1 MTVVKHAKYVK
12 FPAFYG
18 LFESKQQVG
27 RKIRKFSGNKLI
39 KMVSNITVRERSR
52 MSSFEGLLVGRKRR
66 SMFFQKSITF
76 DGEELNQ
83 AVLAARSNTDSTA
96 ETAETPFLEKL
107 RAGDPVAFDQLV
119 TRYSGDIYGLL
130 VKMTEDLE
138 EAKDLTQ
145 ETFLRALRNIKSFRG
160 EADIKTWLFR
170 IAINESRNRYRWW
183 KRRRRDMTVSL
194 EAENGEVLGLSERIA
209 SPASEDPEM
218 AAINHERGQALHKA
232 LTELPQNYREVVI
245 LRDIEGLTYEEIAG
259 ALQTNVGT
267 VKSRIARGREE
278 LRRKLKGI

>member
-1 MTVVKHAKYVK
+1 
-12 FPAFYG
+12 
-18 LFESKQQVG
+18 
-27 RKIRKFSGNKLI
+27 
-39 KMVSNITVRERSR
+39 
-52 MSSFEGLLVGRKRR
+52 
-66 SMFFQKSITF
+66 MFFQKSITF

-83 AVLAARSNTDSTA
+83 AGLGAPSPSGSSADTGRTPVLER
-96 ETAETPFLEKL
+96 LK
-107 RAGDPVAFDQLV
+107 AGDPLAFDQLV
-119 TRYSGDIYGLL
+119 TRYSSDIYGLL
-130 VKMTEDLE
+130 VRLTEDPE

-145 ETFLRALRNIKSFRG
+145 ETFLRALRNISGFRG

-170 IAINESRNRYRWW
+170 IAINESRNRHRWW

-194 EAENGEVLGLSERIA
+194 EAESETLGLNERIA
-209 SPASEDPEM
+209 SPSSENPET

-232 LTELPQNYREVVI
+232 LKELPQNYREVVI

-267 VKSRIARGREE
+267 IKSRIARGREE

>member
-1 MTVVKHAKYVK
+1 
-12 FPAFYG
+12 
-18 LFESKQQVG
+18 
-27 RKIRKFSGNKLI
+27 
-39 KMVSNITVRERSR
+39 
-52 MSSFEGLLVGRKRR
+52 
-66 SMFFQKSITF
+66 MFFQKSITF

-83 AVLAARSNTDSTA
+83 AVLAAHSSADSSA
-96 ETAETPFLEKL
+96 DMGETPFLERLK
-107 RAGDPVAFDQLV
+107 AGDPLAFDQLV
-119 TRYSGDIYGLL
+119 TRYSSDIYGLL
-130 VKMTEDLE
+130 VRLTEDPE

-145 ETFLRALRNIKSFRG
+145 ETFLRALRNISGFRG

-170 IAINESRNRYRWW
+170 IAINESRNRHRWW

-194 EAENGEVLGLSERIA
+194 EAESETLGLNERIA
-209 SPASEDPEM
+209 SPSSENPET

-232 LTELPQNYREVVI
+232 LKELPQNYREVVI

-267 VKSRIARGREE
+267 IKSRIARGREE